1 MNEDK
6 SPKVCPLLKQHCLES
21 SCAWYVQHCR
31 RCAMLVMGEAGEIA
45 TTTAIM
51 LYFLYVYKSSII
63 SLRRISTSDTPSPP
77 LISLN
82 PILNVISAKTL
93 H

>member
-31 RCAMLVMGEAGEIA
+31 RCAMLVLGEAGEIA
-45 TTTAIM
+45 TTTAI
-51 LYFLYVYKSSII
+51 II
-63 SLRRISTSDTPSPP
+63 PKRTHPAVNARSDASDAGAAAAAGKPIS
-77 LISLN
+77 
-82 PILNVISAKTL
+82 
-93 H
+93 

>member
-21 SCAWYVQHCR
+21 SCAWYMQGCR

-45 TTTAIM
+45 TTTAI
-51 LYFLYVYKSSII
+51 II
-63 SLRRISTSDTPSPP
+63 PQPVPAKLPP
-77 LISLN
+77 LESL
-82 PILNVISAKTL
+82 SADAEDYQVTGKKAL
-93 H
+93 LP

>member
-6 SPKVCPLLKQHCLES
+6 SPKVCPLLKQHCLEL

-51 LYFLYVYKSSII
+51 PYTLMCALT
-63 SLRRISTSDTPSPP
+63 RTGRCA
-77 LISLN
+77 
-82 PILNVISAKTL
+82 SAL
-93 H
+93 LPGAAM